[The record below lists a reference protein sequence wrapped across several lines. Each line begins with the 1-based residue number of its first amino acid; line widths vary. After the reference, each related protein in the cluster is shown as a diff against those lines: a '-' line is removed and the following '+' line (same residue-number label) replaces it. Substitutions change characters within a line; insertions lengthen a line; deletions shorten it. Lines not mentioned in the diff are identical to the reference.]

1 MAGGKET
8 PRQKMIGMM
17 YLVLTALLALNVSNA
32 VLEKFA
38 ILNTTL
44 AELRDEEEMN
54 NEKKNNNI
62 QGATSKAAKV
72 EAAKKKALE
81 VREITL
87 KALKDLDGVKEELSK
102 GHDGVKMEGEELILN
117 TNIPEEKML
126 SSTDPTK
133 GSNFEKILVDY
144 VTKLNDI
151 TKLQFKKLN
160 KKAEDY
166 EEFKDNEH
174 HKEKDFL
181 HWTFEGT
188 PAIAAITVMTQLQTE
203 MLEYEAIALD
213 TLANIAE
220 AVNLKADQI
229 IPMVIPES
237 KTVAAGAK
245 YSGKMFIA
253 ASQSGLTP
261 VMKRN
266 GQLLAVDLDQGTGI
280 KMGKVEFT
288 ASASSYGPGDISKQT
303 FLAEITVKDTTYKM
317 PIEYFVVKPVIK
329 ITTGNR
335 PTLYRDCG
343 NLVNIEVPSLGTNY
357 NPTYTAKGA
366 TIVAGTKP
374 SQPIIIPKEKK
385 VEITV
390 SSGGAVLGTEPFDV
404 KPIPK
409 PRYNVKNAGGK
420 EIDLKVGERIMNLS
434 SIRVSAEAEEN
445 FKQEVPKDASYRV
458 RQVEVTLARGVQPV
472 QKNTFT
478 SENVDLSA
486 WRNQMKA
493 GDILLV
499 NILQATRRTFEGQ
512 DEKQDIKSDGVII
525 VKVTN

>member
-44 AELRDEEEMN
+44 AELREEEHLN
-54 NEKKNNNI
+54 NEKKNGSI
-62 QGATSKAAKV
+62 QGATSKAPKV

-81 VREITL
+81 VRELTQKI
-87 KALKDLDGVKEELSK
+87 LKDLEGVKGDLSS

-126 SSTDPTK
+126 SSSNPATGT
-133 GSNFEKILVDY
+133 NFEKILVDY
-144 VTKLNDI
+144 VTKLNGI
-151 TKLQFKKLN
+151 TNLNFKKLN

-188 PAIAAITVMTQLQTE
+188 PAIAAITVITQLQTE
-203 MLEYEAIALD
+203 VLEYEAIALD

-220 AVNLKADQI
+220 AVNMKADQI
-229 IPMVIPES
+229 IPMVIADS

-266 GQLLAVDLDQGTGI
+266 GQLLPVDLDQSTGI

-288 ASASSYGPGDISKQT
+288 AQASSYGPGDISKQT

-357 NPTYTAKGA
+357 NPTYSAKGA
-366 TIVAGTKP
+366 VIVAGSKA

-409 PRYNVKNAGGK
+409 PRYTVKNASGK
-420 EIDLKVGERIMNLS
+420 EIDTKTGERIMNLS

-445 FKQEVPKDASYRV
+445 FKNEVPKDAVYRV

-478 SENVDLSA
+478 SVNVDLAA
-486 WRNQMKA
+486 WRNLMKP

-499 NILQATRRTFEGQ
+499 SILQATRRTFQGE
-512 DEKQDIKSDGVII
+512 DEKQDIRSDGTLII
-525 VKVTN
+525 KVN